1 MYIFELFSA
10 RAEMQKLVRDLIR
23 KRRQD
28 TEKAEKLFID
38 SMLDND
44 FMDEEEVTNL
54 TLYLMTI
61 TSY

>member
-1 MYIFELFSA
+1 MYIFELFLA

-44 FMDEEEVTNL
+44 FMDEEEVPDL
-54 TLYLMTI
+54 TLYLMTV
-61 TSY
+61 TSC

>member
-10 RAEMQKLVRDLIR
+10 RAEMQKLVWDLIR
-23 KRRQD
+23 KRHQD

-61 TSY
+61 TSR

>member
-54 TLYLMTI
+54 TLYLMTV
-61 TSY
+61 TSC

>member
-1 MYIFELFSA
+1 MYIFELFLA
-10 RAEMQKLVRDLIR
+10 RAEMQKLVQDLIR

-61 TSY
+61 TSC

>member
-1 MYIFELFSA
+1 MYIFELFLA
-10 RAEMQKLVRDLIR
+10 RAEMQKLVQDLIT

-61 TSY
+61 TSC

>member
-1 MYIFELFSA
+1 
-10 RAEMQKLVRDLIR
+10 MQKLVRDLIR

>member
-44 FMDEEEVTNL
+44 FMNEEEVTNL

-61 TSY
+61 TSC

>member
-1 MYIFELFSA
+1 MYIFELFLA

-61 TSY
+61 TSC

>member
-1 MYIFELFSA
+1 MYIFQLFSA
-10 RAEMQKLVRDLIR
+10 QAEMQKLVRDLIR

>member
-1 MYIFELFSA
+1 MYIFELFLA

-61 TSY
+61 TSH

>member
-1 MYIFELFSA
+1 MYIFELFLA

-44 FMDEEEVTNL
+44 FMDEEEVTDL

-61 TSY
+61 TSC

>member
-1 MYIFELFSA
+1 MYIFELFLA

-54 TLYLMTI
+54 TLYLMTV
-61 TSY
+61 TSC

>member
-1 MYIFELFSA
+1 
-10 RAEMQKLVRDLIR
+10 MQKLVRDLIR

-28 TEKAEKLFID
+28 TEKAEKLLID

-61 TSY
+61 TSR

>member
-1 MYIFELFSA
+1 
-10 RAEMQKLVRDLIR
+10 MQKLVRDLIR
-23 KRRQD
+23 KRHQD

-44 FMDEEEVTNL
+44 FMNEEEVTNL

-61 TSY
+61 TSC

>member
-1 MYIFELFSA
+1 MYIFQLFSA
-10 RAEMQKLVRDLIR
+10 QAEMQKLVRDLIR

-61 TSY
+61 TSH